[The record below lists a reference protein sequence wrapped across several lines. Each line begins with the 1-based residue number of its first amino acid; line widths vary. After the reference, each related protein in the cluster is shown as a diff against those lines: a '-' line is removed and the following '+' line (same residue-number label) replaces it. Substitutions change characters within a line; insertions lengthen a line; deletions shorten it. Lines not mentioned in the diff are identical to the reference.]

1 MNDLNLRVAALKL
14 CAHPKRF
21 AELRDALVPLPERWS
36 SATYEFVQQFATA
49 TSSAEQVL
57 VVKDLFYKE
66 QEDPDQAVEHFLAN
80 LLLAS
85 PLKHA
90 VRNQLTKLF
99 SDNALA
105 KQAVHRRSKDSLLAA
120 LRQSLREMTSSLEST
135 SVVSHDRFNDVF
147 VSANACLQ
155 NFPFGREA
163 LGDEMHLFMPLLPRA
178 LERYW
183 TDISD
188 ARLELS
194 PTRRNELYL
203 YVQNALRFQVSLLSE
218 WSGDRWPVTLLQA
231 TDVVAQRV
239 ARHVDTPWDVR
250 SIAGLLIGH
259 LARSSGRFREYL
271 DCCSKPQAERDL
283 PIQMAALLVL
293 QPLDYTEYGPQ
304 ALAILQLILAIAE
317 TEGNVSN
324 LLVYLSKH
332 LFIYSKSLGDLPA
345 SQEVV
350 QQRILAQLQCF
361 ALQHI
366 SDATDSVRHMSS
378 ALFRQVLQHAQAS
391 KQEELFQVVYRQFEG
406 REAPLNASCLALEQL
421 TGVLGVDEAL
431 RQCPSLF
438 GVIFPRYLGCEDSV
452 DSLFKGKT
460 ERDLLIFSFFHSFFP
475 FLKSF
480 PPAMMISAHKTQPF
494 VEWQKLWFGQ
504 LLAATRVQDK
514 RRSAIEQLL
523 TQAVQLEPQA
533 LAQVLLRNDD
543 SDEEARLPL
552 SSKLAAIL
560 SVRQLSERRQEML
573 RHLKL
578 EVEEALLGLDD
589 HTRLLALRFVVETP
603 RPSEP
608 LTQAEAEAIALYLR
622 YNANNP
628 SAHLR
633 QLGYGLLQKALKR
646 INLGLAEH
654 QKRPTPVG
662 DELLRLL
669 TNLMVLLSR
678 NLFPT
683 ANYGRRWLSL
693 HLLRDCVDLCRRLQ
707 LSEVEQQ
714 LPPEALTNLEH
725 CLGDSYEQNKLLA
738 AQLLQK
744 LQTRSRL
751 QPDKMMELLLSLRP
765 PDSATGAF
773 QLQVYCRAKEV
784 EAELPVQL
792 EEEVT
797 GHEPRIHR
805 ALQWCMQHLREGLAL
820 AQQDLAEAAK
830 LNPLYGLLFASRHL
844 LQQLRLKEL
853 AREPSWRRYIH
864 QLVDLC
870 LEVSR
875 VVLPVVS
882 SASPEGHLPETRDQ
896 ELDQP
901 LLSNVFSRRLPSEAL
916 QQVRTTPQM
925 VLLCAWRSIKE
936 VSLILGELVQRAPL
950 EEEQEKQGQDF
961 LLANAQ
967 LEEIGELFLL
977 LLAETKHRG
986 AFEQA
991 YVGFTLLCRRFW
1003 HSDAVRLNQ
1012 LPDQWVNEAMAMV
1025 SGEMEQHQAPT
1036 RRLCSTRRSAGMP
1049 FMLQALICT
1058 ELKLGTHAT
1067 LHRCMQRLLEVCER
1081 RSPGPA
1087 AITAR
1092 SHALNIMR
1100 ALFRCSE
1107 LAELV
1112 TEFVALGIQCAL
1124 ESLLRAEEWS
1134 ERNCATLLLA
1144 ALVVRVFGVERA
1156 RLETGELH
1164 VRNRMTGRIFFTRYP
1179 QLFDYFH
1186 AGLQREAEL
1195 MIAPGTG
1202 GKSSGKRR
1210 QTVQL
1215 EAMLLMLSRL
1225 YPSSLEGAEST
1236 LNLSEFV
1243 PFLLKICSSH
1253 DLMTRERA
1261 ALVVANFVSQER
1273 ALAEIR
1279 RIVLKL
1285 KVLQLKLSSQD
1296 SVNLDANHCH
1306 GQLLLLLHLQR
1317 LARWTHPSLTRLQL
1331 HTLSALAEHLLHRD
1345 ICLFS
1350 ALLDVMV
1357 AIMEDVIEPGLV
1369 GGQLLEQMA
1378 SVYRLDHADVYKR
1391 CQEQGISTRFYQ
1403 IFCLHL
1409 HRLQANVPGIIR
1421 HMIEDLAISN
1431 LPAALDELKVE
1442 LWLYLLLQRSI
1453 VAVAEPALI
1462 SDLDIEHFQFAADI
1476 RRYYDTLQPVQR
1488 QEVAQLL
1495 YGSQEIRSCVLLMVT
1510 SPERCWN
1517 LALVGRLAAL
1527 QPLFKDSGLQLEEVI
1542 GRCSAQT
1549 PLASQQQPGLV
1560 LALKRLIRESSGE
1573 LETDHWLPL
1582 LDYSLR
1588 LIDPIQPVYLRHQ
1601 AAELCDLL
1609 AGSHLAEQM
1618 TSNVEVMGRFM
1629 RLVLLL
1635 LLDEAEWVRHRAA
1648 QLVASSKFQRELG
1661 QKLAKDE
1668 RNVLPSALIPEFLS
1682 LMLANLQKQGGGDAA
1697 YLQRLFQLIAEPFF
1711 PREAH
1716 VDGDV
1721 DGEDVEVFDKQ
1732 EINLYC
1738 ESLLVLSEI

>member
-14 CAHPKRF
+14 YAHPKRF
-21 AELRDALVPLPERWS
+21 AELRDALVPLPERWR
-36 SATYEFVQQFATA
+36 SASYEFVQQFAAA

-66 QEDPDQAVEHFLAN
+66 QEDADRALEDFLAN

-105 KQAVHRRSKDSLLAA
+105 KQTVNRRSKDSLLAA
-120 LRQSLREMTSSLEST
+120 LRQSLSEMTASLVEDGPGA
-135 SVVSHDRFNDVF
+135 SHDRFNDVF
-147 VSANACLQ
+147 ASANACLQ

-163 LGDEMHLFMPLLPRA
+163 LGAEMHQFMPLLPMA

-183 TDISD
+183 TDICD
-188 ARLELS
+188 AQLELS

-231 TDVVAQRV
+231 TNVVAQGV

-259 LARSSGRFREYL
+259 LARSSGCFREYL
-271 DCCSKPQAERDL
+271 EGCSKPQAERDL
-283 PIQMAALLVL
+283 PVQMAALLVL
-293 QPLDYTEYGPQ
+293 QPADYTDNGPQ
-304 ALAILQLILAIAE
+304 VLVILQLILAVAE

-332 LFIYSKSLGDLPA
+332 LFIYSKSLGELPA
-345 SQEVV
+345 DQELL
-350 QQRILAQLQCF
+350 QQRILAELQRF

-366 SDATDSVRHMSS
+366 SNATDSVRHMSS

-391 KQEELFQVVYRQFEG
+391 GQEELFQVVFRQFEG
-406 REAPLNASCLALEQL
+406 REASLNASCLALEQL
-421 TGVLGVDEAL
+421 VGVLGVDQAL

-438 GVIFPRYLGCEDSV
+438 GVIFPRFLGCEDSV
-452 DSLFKGKT
+452 DSLFK
-460 ERDLLIFSFFHSFFP
+460 
-475 FLKSF
+475 
-480 PPAMMISAHKTQPF
+480 AMMISAHKTQPF

-504 LLAATRVQDK
+504 LLAATQMQDK

-543 SDEEARLPL
+543 EDARLPL

-560 SVRQLSERRQEML
+560 SVRQLSERRQELL
-573 RHLKL
+573 RDLKL
-578 EVEEALLGLDD
+578 EVDQALLGLDD

-603 RPSEP
+603 RPSDP
-608 LTQAEAEAIALYLR
+608 LTQAEAEAIGLYLR

-633 QLGYGLLQKALKR
+633 QLGYGLLQKALRR
-646 INLGLAEH
+646 IHLGLAEH

-662 DELLRLL
+662 DDLLRLL
-669 TNLMVLLSR
+669 SNLMVLLSR

-693 HLLRDCVDLCRRLQ
+693 HLLRDCVDLCRRLH
-707 LSEVEQQ
+707 LSDVEQQ

-725 CLGDSYEQNKLLA
+725 CLGDSYEHNKLLA

-744 LQTRSRL
+744 LQTRSCL

-784 EAELPVQL
+784 ETELPVQQA
-792 EEEVT
+792 EVNC
-797 GHEPRIHR
+797 HEPRIYR
-805 ALQWCMQHLREGLAL
+805 ALQWCQKHLREGLTL
-820 AQQDLAEAAK
+820 AQQDLAQAAK

-853 AREPSWRRYIH
+853 AREPCWRRYI
-864 QLVDLC
+864 QELVDLC

-882 SASPEGHLPETRDQ
+882 SASPEGHLPETKDQ

-901 LLSNVFSRRLPSEAL
+901 LLANVFSRRLPSEAL

-950 EEEQEKQGQDF
+950 EEEQKQGEDY
-961 LLANAQ
+961 LLASTQ

-1025 SGEMEQHQAPT
+1025 SGEEEQHHAT

-1067 LHRCMQRLLEVCER
+1067 LHRCMHRLLEVCER
-1081 RSPGPA
+1081 RSPGAA

-1112 TEFVALGIQCAL
+1112 TEFVARGIQCAL
-1124 ESLLRAEEWS
+1124 ESLLRAEEWA

-1186 AGLQREAEL
+1186 AGLQREAEQ
-1195 MIAPGTG
+1195 METGKGVGTR
-1202 GKSSGKRR
+1202 SSGKRR

-1243 PFLLKICSSH
+1243 PFLLRICSSH

-1279 RIVLKL
+1279 RIVVQL

-1296 SVNLDANHCH
+1296 SFSLDANHCH
-1306 GQLLLLLHLQR
+1306 GQLLLLLHLHR
-1317 LARWTHPSLTRLQL
+1317 LARWTHPSLARLQL
-1331 HTLSALAEHLLHRD
+1331 HTLSALAEPLLRRD
-1345 ICLFS
+1345 ICLFG

-1357 AIMEDVIEPGLV
+1357 AIMEDAVEPGLV
-1369 GGQLLEQMA
+1369 DGQLLEHIA
-1378 SVYRLDHADVYKR
+1378 AVHRLDHDEVYRR

-1409 HRLQANVPGIIR
+1409 HRLQGHVPGMFR
-1421 HMIEDLAISN
+1421 HMLKDLAICN

-1442 LWLYLLLQRSI
+1442 LWLYLLLQRSRT
-1453 VAVAEPALI
+1453 VAEPPLV

-1476 RRYYDTLQPVQR
+1476 RRYHDTLNPGQR
-1488 QEVAQLL
+1488 KDLAQLV
-1495 YGSQEIRSCVLLMVT
+1495 YASQEIRACVLLMAT
-1510 SPERCWN
+1510 SPERCWS

-1527 QPLFKDSGLQLEEVI
+1527 QPLLREPGLQLDEI
-1542 GRCSAQT
+1542 INRCSAQT
-1549 PLASQQQPGLV
+1549 PLSSQQQQPGLV
-1560 LALKRLIRESSGE
+1560 LALKRLIRESGK
-1573 LETDHWLPL
+1573 LETEHWLPL
-1582 LDYSLR
+1582 LDYALS

-1609 AGSHLAEQM
+1609 AGSHLGACI
-1618 TSNVEVMGRFM
+1618 TSNVELMGRFM

-1648 QLVASSKFQRELG
+1648 QLVASSEFQRELG
-1661 QKLAKDE
+1661 QELAKDE
-1668 RNVLPSALIPEFLS
+1668 RNVLPSALIPEFLN
-1682 LMLANLQKQGGGDAA
+1682 LMLANLQKQGGGSTSF
-1697 YLQRLFQLIAEPFF
+1697 LQRLFQLISEPFF
-1711 PREAH
+1711 PKDKTNEI
-1716 VDGDV
+1716 DEDV
-1721 DGEDVEVFDKQ
+1721 DDVEVFDKQ

-1738 ESLLVLSEI
+1738 ESQLVLTEILKA

>member
-21 AELRDALVPLPERWS
+21 AELRDALVPLPEHWS
-36 SATYEFVQQFATA
+36 SSSYEFVQHFAA
-49 TSSAEQVL
+49 ASSSAEQVL
-57 VVKDLFYKE
+57 VVKDLFYK
-66 QEDPDQAVEHFLAN
+66 QEEAPDRAVEHFLAD

-105 KQAVHRRSKDSLLAA
+105 KQAADRRSKDTLLQA
-120 LRQSLREMTSSLEST
+120 LRQSLSEMATKLQKDALIAT
-135 SVVSHDRFNDVF
+135 HDRFNDVF

-155 NFPFGREA
+155 NFPYGREA
-163 LGDEMHLFMPLLPRA
+163 LAAEVHLFMPLLPMA

-183 TDISD
+183 RDISD
-188 ARLELS
+188 SQLPLS

-203 YVQNALRFQVSLLSE
+203 FTQNALRFHVSLLSE
-218 WSGDRWPVTLLQA
+218 WSGESWPETLLQA
-231 TDVVAQRV
+231 TDAVAQRV

-259 LARSSGRFREYL
+259 LARSSGRFRVYL
-271 DCCSKPQAERDL
+271 EQCSMPQAERDL
-283 PIQMAALLVL
+283 PVQMAALLVL
-293 QPLDYTEYGPQ
+293 QPKDYTEYGAQ
-304 ALAILQLILAIAE
+304 ALAILKLILDVAK

-332 LFIYSKSLGDLPA
+332 LFIYSKSLGELPA
-345 SQEVV
+345 DQELV
-350 QQRILAQLQCF
+350 QQLILAELQRF

-366 SDATDSVRHMSS
+366 SNATDSVRHMSS
-378 ALFRQVLQHAQAS
+378 SLFRQVLQHAEARG
-391 KQEELFQVVYRQFEG
+391 QEELFQVVYRQFEA
-406 REAPLNASCLALEQL
+406 REASLSASCVALEQL
-421 TGVLGVDEAL
+421 VGVLGVEQAL
-431 RQCPSLF
+431 EQCPSLF
-438 GVIFPRYLGCEDSV
+438 GVIFPRFLGCEDCV
-452 DSLFKGKT
+452 DSLFK
-460 ERDLLIFSFFHSFFP
+460 
-475 FLKSF
+475 
-480 PPAMMISAHKTQPF
+480 AMMISAHRTQPF
-494 VEWQKLWFGQ
+494 AEWQKLWFGQ
-504 LLAATRVQDK
+504 LLAATRVEEK

-533 LAQVLLRNDD
+533 LAQVLLRNGD
-543 SDEEARLPL
+543 DEEARLPL

-560 SVRQLSERRQEML
+560 SVRQLSERRQEL
-573 RHLKL
+573 LQDLKK
-578 EVEEALLGLDD
+578 EVNEALLGLDD

-608 LTQAEAEAIALYLR
+608 LTQDEAEAINLYLR
-622 YNANNP
+622 HNANNP

-646 INLGLAEH
+646 IHLGLAEH
-654 QKRPTPVG
+654 QKRPTLMG
-662 DELLRLL
+662 DELMRLL

-714 LPPEALTNLEH
+714 LPPEALTNLEL

-751 QPDKMMELLLSLRP
+751 QPDRMMELLLSLRP
-765 PDSATGAF
+765 PDSSTGAF
-773 QLQVYCRAKEV
+773 QLQVYSQAMEV
-784 EAELPVQL
+784 EKELPVQ
-792 EEEVT
+792 EEEVSRN
-797 GHEPRIHR
+797 EPRIYR
-805 ALQWCMQHLREGLAL
+805 ALKWCLQHLREGVAL

-853 AREPSWRRYIH
+853 SRELCWRGYIR

-882 SASPEGHLPETRDQ
+882 SASPEGHLPETKDQ
-896 ELDQP
+896 ELDQL
-901 LLSNVFSRRLPSEAL
+901 LLSNVFSRRLPSETL
-916 QQVRTTPQM
+916 QLVRTTPQM

-950 EEEQEKQGQDF
+950 EEEQKQDI
-961 LLANAQ
+961 LIANTQ

-1025 SGEMEQHQAPT
+1025 SGKEEEEQYHPS

-1067 LHRCMQRLLEVCER
+1067 LHRCMHRLLEVCER

-1107 LAELV
+1107 LSELV
-1112 TEFVALGIQCAL
+1112 TEFVARGIQCAL
-1124 ESLLRAEEWS
+1124 ESLLRAEEWA

-1186 AGLQREAEL
+1186 AGLQREKEKGMGA
-1195 MIAPGTG
+1195 GSR
-1202 GKSSGKRR
+1202 SSSKRR

-1225 YPSSLEGAEST
+1225 YPSSLEGAESS

-1243 PFLLKICSSH
+1243 PFLLRICSSH

-1273 ALAEIR
+1273 ALAEIKR
-1279 RIVLKL
+1279 LVVELKM
-1285 KVLQLKLSSQD
+1285 LQLKLSLQPQLK
-1296 SVNLDANHCH
+1296 LDPNHCH
-1306 GQLLLLLHLQR
+1306 GQLLLLLQLNR
-1317 LARWTHPSLTRLQL
+1317 LTRWTHPSLARFQL
-1331 HTLSALAEHLLHRD
+1331 HTFAALAEFLLHRN

-1350 ALLDVMV
+1350 SLLDVMV
-1357 AIMEDVIEPGLV
+1357 AIMEDAREPGLV
-1369 GGQLLEQMA
+1369 DNQLLEHMSA
-1378 SVYRLDHADVYKR
+1378 VYSLDHSLIYRL
-1391 CQEQGISTRFYQ
+1391 CQEQGISTRFYP

-1409 HRLQANVPGIIR
+1409 HRLQGNVRAIIQ
-1421 HMIEDLAISN
+1421 HMVKDLAISE
-1431 LPAALDELKVE
+1431 LPAALDDLKIE
-1442 LWLYLLLQRSI
+1442 LWLYLLLQRS
-1453 VAVAEPALI
+1453 VTRESPLI
-1462 SDLDIEHFQFAADI
+1462 SHLDIEHFQFSSDI
-1476 RRYYDTLQPVQR
+1476 RRYHDTLDPGQLR
-1488 QEVAQLL
+1488 ELSQLL
-1495 YGSQEIRSCVLLMVT
+1495 YESQDIRSCVLQMVN
-1510 SPERCWN
+1510 SPESHWN
-1517 LALVGRLAAL
+1517 LALIGRLAAL
-1527 QPLFKDSGLQLEEVI
+1527 QPLLKDPKLQLEEI
-1542 GRCSAQT
+1542 IKRCSLET
-1549 PLASQQQPGLV
+1549 SLSSQQQPGLV
-1560 LALKRLIRESSGE
+1560 LALKRLIRETGK
-1573 LETDHWLPL
+1573 LETEHWLPL
-1582 LDYSLR
+1582 LDYALR
-1588 LIDPIQPVYLRHQ
+1588 LIDPIQEVYLRHQ
-1601 AAELCDLL
+1601 AVDLCDLIV
-1609 AGSHLAEQM
+1609 GSNLEQHIY
-1618 TSNVEVMGRFM
+1618 TNVEVMGRFM

-1648 QLVASSKFQRELG
+1648 KLVASSEFQRKLG
-1661 QKLAKDE
+1661 KDFAKVGE
-1668 RNVLPSALIPEFLS
+1668 RNVLPSALIPEFLD
-1682 LMLANLQKQGGGDAA
+1682 LMLANLQKQGGASSSF
-1697 YLQRLFQLIAEPFF
+1697 LQRLFQLMAEPFF
-1711 PREAH
+1711 PKDVPKELDVEA
-1716 VDGDV
+1716 
-1721 DGEDVEVFDKQ
+1721 EDVEVFDKQ

-1738 ESLLVLSEI
+1738 ESLLVLSEIGKA

>member
-36 SATYEFVQQFATA
+36 SAPYEYVKQFAAA

-66 QEDPDQAVEHFLAN
+66 HDDPDRTLQHFLAD

-105 KQAVHRRSKDSLLAA
+105 KQAVNRRSKESLLAA
-120 LRQSLREMTSSLEST
+120 LRQSLSEMTASLVESA
-135 SVVSHDRFNDVF
+135 SGASHDSFNDVF

-163 LGDEMHLFMPLLPRA
+163 LGAEVHLFMPLLPMA

-218 WSGDRWPVTLLQA
+218 WSGDRWPVKHLQA
-231 TDVVAQRV
+231 TDAVAQRV

-259 LARSSGRFREYL
+259 LARSSGQFREYL
-271 DCCSKPQAERDL
+271 DGCAKPQAERDL
-283 PIQMAALLVL
+283 PVQMAALLVL
-293 QPLDYTEYGPQ
+293 QPADYTEHGPQ
-304 ALAILQLILAIAE
+304 AVAILQLILAVAE
-317 TEGNVSN
+317 TESNVSN

-345 SQEVV
+345 GQEAV
-350 QQRILAQLQCF
+350 QQRILAELQHF

-366 SDATDSVRHMSS
+366 SNATDSVRHMSS
-378 ALFRQVLQHAQAS
+378 ALFRQVLQHAQTS
-391 KQEELFQVVYRQFEG
+391 GQEELFQVVYCQFEG
-406 REAPLNASCLALEQL
+406 REASLNASCLALEQL
-421 TGVLGVDEAL
+421 VGVLGVDQAL

-438 GVIFPRYLGCEDSV
+438 DVIFPRFLGCEDSV

-460 ERDLLIFSFFHSFFP
+460 RRELVILAFLLIHFP
-475 FLKSF
+475 LTST
-480 PPAMMISAHKTQPF
+480 AMMISAHKTQPF
-494 VEWQKLWFGQ
+494 AEWQKLWFGQ

-543 SDEEARLPL
+543 EDARLPL

-560 SVRQLSERRQEML
+560 SVRQLSERRQELL
-573 RHLKL
+573 RELKQ
-578 EVEEALLGLDD
+578 EVEQALLGLDD

-603 RPSEP
+603 RPSDP
-608 LTQAEAEAIALYLR
+608 LTQAEAEAIGLYLR
-622 YNANNP
+622 HNANNP

-646 INLGLAEH
+646 IHLGLAEH

-662 DELLRLL
+662 NELLRLL

-693 HLLRDCVDLCRRLQ
+693 HLLRDCVDLCRRLH
-707 LSEVEQQ
+707 LSDVEQQ

-744 LQTRSRL
+744 LQTSSRL
-751 QPDKMMELLLSLRP
+751 QPEKMMELLLSLRP

-784 EAELPVQL
+784 ETELPVQH
-792 EEEVT
+792 EEVNC
-797 GHEPRIHR
+797 HEPRIYR
-805 ALQWCMQHLREGLAL
+805 ALQWCLQHLREGLAL

-853 AREPSWRRYIH
+853 VREPCWRRYI
-864 QLVDLC
+864 QELVNLC

-896 ELDQP
+896 ELNQP
-901 LLSNVFSRRLPSEAL
+901 LLSNVFSRRLQSEAL
-916 QQVRTTPQM
+916 QQLRTTPQM

-950 EEEQEKQGQDF
+950 EEEQEQGQDY
-961 LLANAQ
+961 LLASTQ

-1025 SGEMEQHQAPT
+1025 SGEEEQHQAT

-1067 LHRCMQRLLEVCER
+1067 LHRCMRRLLEVCER
-1081 RSPGPA
+1081 RSPGA
-1087 AITAR
+1087 VAITAR

-1112 TEFVALGIQCAL
+1112 TEFVARGIQCAL
-1124 ESLLRAEEWS
+1124 ESLLRAEEWA

-1186 AGLQREAEL
+1186 AGLQREAEQ
-1195 MIAPGTG
+1195 MEDGTRAG
-1202 GKSSGKRR
+1202 NTSSGKRR

-1243 PFLLKICSSH
+1243 PFLLRICSSH

-1273 ALAEIR
+1273 ALAEIKR
-1279 RIVLKL
+1279 TIVEL
-1285 KVLQLKLSSQD
+1285 KVLQIKLSSQD
-1296 SVNLDANHCH
+1296 DSFSLDANHCH
-1306 GQLLLLLHLQR
+1306 GQLLLLLHLHR
-1317 LARWTHPSLTRLQL
+1317 LARWTQPSLARLQL
-1331 HTLSALAEHLLHRD
+1331 HTLSGLAEPFQRRD

-1357 AIMEDVIEPGLV
+1357 AIMEDAVEPGLV
-1369 GGQLLEQMA
+1369 NDQLLEQLA
-1378 SVYRLDHADVYKR
+1378 AVYRLDHAEVYRR

-1409 HRLQANVPGIIR
+1409 HRLQGHVQGIVQ
-1421 HMIEDLAISN
+1421 HMVKDLTISN

-1442 LWLYLLLQRSI
+1442 LWLYILLQRSRT
-1453 VAVAEPALI
+1453 VAEPQLI

-1476 RRYYDTLQPVQR
+1476 RRYHDTLTPGQLR
-1488 QEVAQLL
+1488 ELEQLL
-1495 YGSQEIRSCVLLMVT
+1495 YTSQEIQSCVLRMVT
-1510 SPERCWN
+1510 SPQRCWN

-1527 QPLFKDSGLQLEEVI
+1527 QPLLQEPGLQLDEVI
-1542 GRCSAQT
+1542 DRCSAQT
-1549 PLASQQQPGLV
+1549 PLSSQQQPGLV
-1560 LALKRLIRESSGE
+1560 LALKRLIRESGK
-1573 LETDHWLPL
+1573 LDTDHWLPL
-1582 LDYSLR
+1582 LDYALS

-1601 AAELCDLL
+1601 AVELCDLL
-1609 AGSHLAEQM
+1609 AGSQLAEHV

-1648 QLVASSKFQRELG
+1648 QLVASSKFQREMG
-1661 QKLAKDE
+1661 QELVTGE
-1668 RNVLPSALIPEFLS
+1668 RNILPSALIPEFLN
-1682 LMLANLQKQGGGDAA
+1682 LMLANLQKQGGDSTSF
-1697 YLQRLFQLIAEPFF
+1697 LQRLFQLIAEPFF
-1711 PREAH
+1711 PKDKTNEM
-1716 VDGDV
+1716 DV
-1721 DGEDVEVFDKQ
+1721 DVDDVEVFDKQ

-1738 ESLLVLSEI
+1738 ESQLVLSEI